1 MRLARSAQSRRGG
14 LGRSCLAL
22 AYLIAALA
30 LPASALAEAPAQD
43 QYVVPKI
50 TATGGGGASPHE
62 GSSAQTAL
70 AASAAET
77 PAESGSDALGIL
89 ALGLGA
95 ILTAAGLLAYARR
108 NALSS

>member
-14 LGRSCLAL
+14 LGRPCLAL
-22 AYLIAALA
+22 ACLISALA
-30 LPASALAEAPAQD
+30 LPASALADAPAQD

-62 GSSAQTAL
+62 ESSSQTAL
-70 AASAAET
+70 APSAAER
-77 PAESGSDALGIL
+77 PAESGSRALGIL

-108 NALSS
+108 NALRA